1 MNKAEREQLKHN
13 EAADAL
19 LAASSFASQ
28 HGRTLALALVG
39 VILLG
44 GTVLGYR
51 AFKART
57 EERAA
62 VQLASAVE
70 ILNAPVNP
78 LTVPPEPGGATP
90 APAPTPAAG
99 SYASETAR
107 ANAALEQL
115 LATADNFARTDSG
128 LRARYYAASLY
139 AETNRPRE
147 AGDAYQKVRDDA
159 GASTLLGRMASLG
172 LASMQVRQKQFDPA
186 IRTLQELSQRRD
198 GPLPIDAV
206 LVQLADAFQQAGR
219 AAEATQ
225 TLQRVIDEFPQGP
238 YAADARQRVDAL
250 RATAPKAS

>member
-19 LAASSFASQ
+19 VAASSFASQ
-28 HGRTLALALVG
+28 HGRTVVLAIVG
-39 VILLG
+39 VLLVA
-44 GTVLGYR
+44 GTVFGYR

-62 VQLASAVE
+62 AQLATAVE
-70 ILNAPVNP
+70 ILNAPVTP
-78 LTVPPEPGGATP
+78 LAVPATP
-90 APAPTPAAG
+90 GASTPTPAAG
-99 SYASETAR
+99 SYATETAR
-107 ANAALEQL
+107 ADAALKQL
-115 LATADNFARTDSG
+115 LTTADNFARTDSG

-159 GASTLLGRMASLG
+159 GASTLLGRMAALG

-198 GPLPIDAV
+198 GPLPVDAI
-206 LVQLADAFQQAGR
+206 LVQLADAYQQAGR

-238 YAADARQRVDAL
+238 YAADARQRVEAL
-250 RATAPKAS
+250 RAAAPKAS